1 METQYL
7 MIGYIHEN
15 AAALNRTLESNEATV
30 RELAEWARSRS
41 LDRIILTGIGSS
53 WTAIVAARLAY
64 EKLVDIPTVA
74 LPSTE
79 VFYHGQELVNERTLP
94 IVVSRSGE
102 RGYVVSALQHMAGLG
117 AETVAMTGVADSL
130 LAQEADRAL
139 ITGEGP
145 EITYPKTKSVISCMG
160 LLIRLALEL
169 SSRPADDKN
178 KLLGELK
185 KCPQYIEKT
194 IAQAEPAVKA
204 VVDEVKGL
212 DKMVIAGTGA
222 NIGAV
227 EEGALKIQETAFL
240 TTRAQDTGNL
250 LHGYLCDFRQGWLIT
265 LLVSEKDLQLSKD
278 ALRVVKALG
287 ARTLCITGPDLDL
300 GGLADY
306 QIALPVRV
314 NMIFEPLLFLP
325 PLQLM
330 TYYWTLAKELNPDA
344 PSTMR
349 TVLDAI
355 LPPGREEPEFR
366 K

>member
-15 AAALNRTLESNEATV
+15 GAALNRTLEDNEASV
-30 RELAEWARSRS
+30 RELAEWARSRT
-41 LDRIILTGIGSS
+41 LERIILTGIGSS

-74 LPSTE
+74 LPATE
-79 VFYHGQELVNERTLP
+79 LPYYGQELVNERTLP

-102 RGYVVSALQHMAGLG
+102 RGYVVSALQRMAGLG

-169 SSRPADDKN
+169 SSHPAKN
-178 KLLGELK
+178 KLLEELK
-185 KCPQYIEKT
+185 KCPQYIEET
-194 IAQAEPAVKA
+194 VAQTEPAVKA
-204 VVDEVKGL
+204 VVDEAKGL
-212 DKMVIAGTGA
+212 DKMVIAATGA
-222 NIGAV
+222 NIGAA

-250 LHGYLCDFRQGWLIT
+250 LHGYLCDFSEGWLIT
-265 LLVSEKDLQLSKD
+265 LLISEKDLRLSKET
-278 ALRVVKALG
+278 LRVLKALG
-287 ARTLCITGPDLDL
+287 ARTLCITDPDLELD
-300 GGLADY
+300 GLADH
-306 QIALPVRV
+306 QIALPLTVS
-314 NMIFEPLLFLP
+314 MIFEPLLFLP

-330 TYYWTLAKELNPDA
+330 TYYWTVTKGLNPDA